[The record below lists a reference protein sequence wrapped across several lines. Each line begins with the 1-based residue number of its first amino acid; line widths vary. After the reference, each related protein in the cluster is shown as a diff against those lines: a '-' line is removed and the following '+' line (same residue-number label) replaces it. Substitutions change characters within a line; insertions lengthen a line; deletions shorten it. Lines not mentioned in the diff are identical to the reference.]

1 MPLKSKRTF
10 HIWKKMLLAGL
21 IFAGLCGGFVAGT
34 NLWMWKSASPYI
46 DTEEEPADSGP
57 KDCILVLGAG
67 VYENN
72 QPSPMLKERLDQA
85 IVLYEN
91 HVSDKIIVSGDHN
104 KTDYDEVNVM
114 KTFLKQAGIPDD
126 AIFMDHAGLNT
137 YDSMYRARHI
147 FQVNSAA
154 IVTQKYHMYRSVY
167 LARSIGIDAYGFP
180 CDRQSF
186 SGAFAREIREILA
199 RTKDFAYAVW
209 QPEARIMG
217 DAIPVS
223 GSGSQ
228 TNDRN

>member
-104 KTDYDEVNVM
+104 KTDYDVPRPAYFSSEQRRHCDTEVSYVPFCLSCPFHRNRC
-114 KTFLKQAGIPDD
+114 LW
-126 AIFMDHAGLNT
+126 
-137 YDSMYRARHI
+137 
-147 FQVNSAA
+147 
-154 IVTQKYHMYRSVY
+154 
-167 LARSIGIDAYGFP
+167 FP
-180 CDRQSF
+180 
-186 SGAFAREIREILA
+186 L
-199 RTKDFAYAVW
+199 
-209 QPEARIMG
+209 
-217 DAIPVS
+217 
-223 GSGSQ
+223 
-228 TNDRN
+228 